1 MFKPTHKIV
10 TESNANRTNNV
21 GHCYKAGTLV
31 EWVKTAGSHVQVVN
45 ANGSVQFVQ
54 HSDLETL

>member
-10 TESNANRTNNV
+10 TESNKTRTNNV
-21 GHCYKAGTLV
+21 AHCYKAGTLV
-31 EWVKTAGSHVQVVN
+31 EWIKTAGNHMQVVN

-54 HSDLETL
+54 LSDLEAL

>member
-10 TESNANRTNNV
+10 TESNKGRTNNV
-21 GHCYKAGTLV
+21 IHCYKAGTLV
-31 EWVKTAGSHVQVVN
+31 EWVKVAGGHVHVVN

-54 HSDLETL
+54 PSDLEAL

>member
-10 TESNANRTNNV
+10 TESNKTRSNNV
-21 GHCYKAGTLV
+21 VHCYKRGTLV
-31 EWVKTAGSHVQVVN
+31 EVQGQTDLIVKVVN

-54 HSDLETL
+54 PSDLEAL